1 MNIIVTGASRGI
13 GYELVKK
20 FTTWPGNHV
29 LAISRN
35 MEKLLMLQ
43 QEVKDNPSE
52 CSVLSTD
59 LSRISE
65 GEFYESKISPVFDR
79 VDVVVN
85 NAGALVNKPFRE
97 LTGNDFDIM
106 FNTNVRA
113 VFLLVRELLPHF
125 GPESHIVN
133 ISSMGGV
140 QGSSKFPGLSLY
152 SSSKGAVTI
161 LTECMAEEF
170 KDMGIKVNGL
180 ALGAAATEML
190 AEAFPGYEAPLSA
203 GEMAGFIADFAL
215 TGSKFFNG
223 KVLPVA
229 VSTP

>member
-13 GYELVKK
+13 GYELVKN
-20 FTTWPGNHV
+20 FTSRPGNRV

-35 MEKLLMLQ
+35 MEKLMALQ

-65 GEFYESKISPVFDR
+65 GEFYNSKIAPVFDR
-79 VDVVVN
+79 VDILVN

-97 LTGNDFDIM
+97 LNGNDFDIM

-113 VFLLVRELLPHF
+113 VFLLVRELLPCF
-125 GPESHIVN
+125 VPGSHIVN

-140 QGSSKFPGLSLY
+140 QGSAKFPGLSLY

-170 KDMGIKVNGL
+170 REMDIKVNGL

-190 AEAFPGYEAPLSA
+190 TEAFPGVQAPLSA
-203 GEMAGFIADFAL
+203 EEMAGFVTDFAL
-215 TGSKFFNG
+215 TGNKFFNG